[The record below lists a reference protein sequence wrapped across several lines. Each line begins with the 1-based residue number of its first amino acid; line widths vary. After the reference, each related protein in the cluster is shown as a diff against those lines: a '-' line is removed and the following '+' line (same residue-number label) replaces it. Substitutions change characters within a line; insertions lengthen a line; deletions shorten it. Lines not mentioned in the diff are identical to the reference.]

1 MKKLLMMLV
10 MATVAMT
17 ASAQNTLRDKGS
29 FTLQPKAGVGIGTIA
44 GSWTTIGGEKDK
56 ARIGFVAGLEG
67 EYYAADWFGLAVG
80 LNYAQQGFKF
90 EAEDYKETTKLDY
103 LNVPIVGNFY
113 GAKGLALKT
122 GFQFGFLMNAKL
134 DSQDIKDLCNKV
146 NFAIP
151 VGVSYE
157 IENVVLDLRYNIG
170 LNKTNKADNGN
181 KARTDLIQI
190 TLGYKF
196 NI

>member
-29 FTLQPKAGVGIGTIA
+29 FTLQPKAGVGIGKIS

-113 GAKGLALKT
+113 VAKGLALKT

-157 IENVVLDLRYNIG
+157 IENVVLDLRYNLG

-196 NI
+196 NL

>member
-29 FTLQPKAGVGIGTIA
+29 FTLQPKAGVGIGTIS
-44 GSWTTIGGEKDK
+44 GNWTTIGGEKDK

-113 GAKGLALKT
+113 VAKGLALKT

-196 NI
+196 NL

>member
-44 GSWTTIGGEKDK
+44 GNWTTIGGEKDK

-90 EAEDYKETTKLDY
+90 EGEDYKETTKLDY

-113 GAKGLALKT
+113 VAKGLALKT

-151 VGVSYE
+151 IGVSYE
-157 IENVVLDLRYNIG
+157 IENVVLDLRYNLG

-196 NI
+196 NL

>member
-17 ASAQNTLRDKGS
+17 ASAQNALRDKGS

-90 EAEDYKETTKLDY
+90 EGEDFKETTKLDY

-113 GAKGLALKT
+113 VAKGLALKT

-151 VGVSYE
+151 IGVSYE
-157 IENVVLDLRYNIG
+157 IENVVLDLRYNLG

-196 NI
+196 NL

>member
-29 FTLQPKAGVGIGTIA
+29 FTLQPKAGVGIGTIS

-90 EAEDYKETTKLDY
+90 EGEDFKETTKLDY

-113 GAKGLALKT
+113 VAKGLALKT

-157 IENVVLDLRYNIG
+157 IENVVLDLRYNLG

-196 NI
+196 NL

>member
-1 MKKLLMMLV
+1 MKKFLMMLV

-29 FTLQPKAGVGIGTIA
+29 FTLQPKAGVGIGTIS
-44 GSWTTIGGEKDK
+44 GNWTTIGGEKDK

-113 GAKGLALKT
+113 VAKGLALKT

-151 VGVSYE
+151 IGVSYE
-157 IENVVLDLRYNIG
+157 IENVVLDLRYNLG

-196 NI
+196 NL

>member
-44 GSWTTIGGEKDK
+44 GSWTTVGGEKDK

-67 EYYAADWFGLAVG
+67 EYYAAEWFGLAVG

-90 EAEDYKETTKLDY
+90 EAENYKETTKLDY

-113 GAKGLALKT
+113 VAKGLALKT

-151 VGVSYE
+151 IGVSYE
-157 IENVVLDLRYNIG
+157 IENVVLDLRYNLG

-196 NI
+196 NL

>member
-29 FTLQPKAGVGIGTIA
+29 FTLQPKAGVGIGTIS
-44 GSWTTIGGEKDK
+44 GNWTTIGGEKDK

-113 GAKGLALKT
+113 VAKGLALKT

-151 VGVSYE
+151 IGVSYE

-170 LNKTNKADNGN
+170 LNKTNKTDNGN

-196 NI
+196 NL

>member
-1 MKKLLMMLV
+1 MMMMLV

-113 GAKGLALKT
+113 VAKGLALKT

-151 VGVSYE
+151 IGVSYE
-157 IENVVLDLRYNIG
+157 IENVVLDLRYNLG

-196 NI
+196 NL

>member
-1 MKKLLMMLV
+1 MKKFLMMLV

-29 FTLQPKAGVGIGTIA
+29 FTLQPKAGVGIGTIS

-113 GAKGLALKT
+113 VAKGLALKT

-151 VGVSYE
+151 IGVSYE
-157 IENVVLDLRYNIG
+157 IENVVLDLRYNLG

-196 NI
+196 NL

>member
-29 FTLQPKAGVGIGTIA
+29 FTLQPKAGVGIGTIS

-90 EAEDYKETTKLDY
+90 EAEDFKETTKLDY

-113 GAKGLALKT
+113 VAKGLALKT

-196 NI
+196 NL

>member
-29 FTLQPKAGVGIGTIA
+29 FTLQPKAGVGIGKIS

-113 GAKGLALKT
+113 VAKGLALKT

-151 VGVSYE
+151 IGVSYE
-157 IENVVLDLRYNIG
+157 IENVVLDLRYNLG

-196 NI
+196 NL

>member
-113 GAKGLALKT
+113 VAKGLALKT
-122 GFQFGFLMNAKL
+122 GFQFGFLVNAKL

-151 VGVSYE
+151 IGVSYE
-157 IENVVLDLRYNIG
+157 IENVVLDLRYNLG

-196 NI
+196 NL